1 MKLYKVLKTITHL
14 NMDATCVVGYD
25 YETQWFDNLDD
36 AIRYANKHD
45 YDWDSTSKS
54 RIWEYTISSVRELEE
69 KKRPVEVVTKTET
82 IWE

>member
-1 MKLYKVLKTITHL
+1 MKLYKVLKTIAHP

-25 YETQWFDNLDD
+25 YVTQWFDNLDD
-36 AIRYANKHD
+36 AIRYAKEHD
-45 YDWDSTSKS
+45 YDLNSTSKS